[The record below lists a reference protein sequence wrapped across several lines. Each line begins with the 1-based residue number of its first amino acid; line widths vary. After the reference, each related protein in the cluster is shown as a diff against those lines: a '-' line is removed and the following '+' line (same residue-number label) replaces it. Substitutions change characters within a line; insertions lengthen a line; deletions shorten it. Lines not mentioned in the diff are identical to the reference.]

1 MREQFD
7 KLPKTIQNQIIIR
20 FAGGVLFVFLFVVIL
35 ICFRDMYFYLPCL
48 VFSAFLFANGGFLF
62 YNGIKGNY
70 ICIEGICEN
79 IETFGIKR
87 KIRSISITLDENSIK
102 IPIRQ
107 RMKRLSVGDTVIVY
121 VSDKTPV
128 YEYENGYMIC
138 SYYALE
144 TKKG

>member
-20 FAGGVLFVFLFVVIL
+20 IAGGIVFFILFFIIL
-35 ICFRDMYFYLPCL
+35 IRFRDKYFYLPCL
-48 VFSAFLFANGGFLF
+48 LFSGFLLVNGGVLF
-62 YNGIKGNY
+62 FNCASGNY
-70 ICIEGICEN
+70 ICVEGVCESIEK
-79 IETFGIKR
+79 FGIRR
-87 KIRSISITLDENSIK
+87 KIRSISITVDNSRVK

-107 RMKRLSVGDTVIVY
+107 RMKALSIGDTVIVY